1 VYEKVG
7 KGRMLREGEDIRA
20 EFGGR
25 RFRLK
30 GGKML
35 FPILETLLTHLDLID
50 ASGVHYKAPNTT
62 REVVVPLEEVRDSS
76 RGTNGGVWG
85 WLRLCRPSRRR

>member
-1 VYEKVG
+1 
-7 KGRMLREGEDIRA
+7 MLREGEDIRRV

-35 FPILETLLTHLDLID
+35 FPILETFLTHLDLID
-50 ASGVHYKAPNTT
+50 ASGVHHYKAPNKT
-62 REVVVPLEEVRDSS
+62 REVVLPLEEVRDSS

>member
-1 VYEKVG
+1 
-7 KGRMLREGEDIRA
+7 MLREGEDIRRV

-62 REVVVPLEEVRDSS
+62 REVVLRLEVRDSS
-76 RGTNGGVWG
+76 RGTNREVRGELKSSVSAATPGGARG
-85 WLRLCRPSRRR
+85 Y